1 VKSKSGEQKTSL
13 AHRRKWFL
21 SGGILAACVLAV
33 GVWIASSSTP
43 VAAEAPEAEN
53 ILGVQSTM
61 PFQILIPAYLPREF
75 NRAGVE
81 IKVDEMGPGG
91 EPMVQLAYR
100 TPQGATLFVRE
111 WVPVNPEME
120 ILAAS
125 RPIQT
130 KWGKGWLL
138 TQGNSLAALWVDIG
152 PLRTSIYTHNL
163 DVLSRE
169 QILGIAESLGPAS
182 NRQVFSFMVDPPT
195 ISALPPAPPV
205 EIPINGEGVQE
216 VTLVVTP
223 GGYTPLRF
231 AVKKDVP
238 VRLIFRKLGEVGCG
252 NELIFPADPENP
264 SALALDDE
272 HEKQV
277 LEFTPQ
283 QIGQFEF
290 HCAHLMYRGVLT
302 VHE

>member
-1 VKSKSGEQKTSL
+1 VKSKPGGQKNSL
-13 AHRRKWFL
+13 VRRHKWLF
-21 SGGILAACVLAV
+21 SGGIAAICVLAA
-33 GVWIASSSTP
+33 GLWIVNSSEP

-53 ILGVQSTM
+53 ILNVQSAM

-75 NRAGVE
+75 NRAGAE

-111 WVPVNPEME
+111 WVPVNPDME

-125 RPIQT
+125 HPIQT

-138 TQGNSLAALWVDIG
+138 TQGKSLVALWVDIG
-152 PLRTSIYTHNL
+152 PLRTSIYTHNT

-169 QILGIAESLGPAS
+169 QILAIAESLGPAS
-182 NRQVFSFMVDPPT
+182 NRQVFTFMVDPPT
-195 ISALPPAPPV
+195 IAALPPAPPV
-205 EIPINGEGVQE
+205 EVPTNVEGIQE
-216 VTLVVTP
+216 ITLVVTP

-252 NELIFPADPENP
+252 NELIFPADPDNP
-264 SALALDDE
+264 SSLALDDE

-277 LEFTPQ
+277 LEFTPRRT
-283 QIGQFEF
+283 GQFQF